1 MPLIKGA
8 AGRLAAGGKRVRE
21 EVVKRLI
28 AVFKPGSQFINA
40 ARGQCVDSHALAAA
54 LRSGK
59 LSAAAIDCHD
69 PEPPPADY
77 PLWGLGENVI
87 LTPHVA
93 ARVPAA
99 TEAMNDV
106 VHDILAVLAGRAPQY
121 PAQ

>member
-1 MPLIKGA
+1 
-8 AGRLAAGGKRVRE
+8 
-21 EVVKRLI
+21 
-28 AVFKPGSQFINA
+28 
-40 ARGQCVDSHALAAA
+40 VDTAALAAA

-106 VHDILAVLAGRAPQY
+106 VHDILAVLAGQTPQF
-121 PAQ
+121 PAGE